1 VLATNIEDHKKMLRA
16 TVTADGKPL
25 ENVTVAFYVKRTFG
39 NLLLGTDQTLDDG
52 TAAVAF
58 PLDLPGGRIGRLEAF
73 AQIQSPEKYAGP
85 AGEATLEGGAI
96 VPAEADPFP
105 RALWAPRAPL
115 ALIATILGLL
125 AAVWVAYAYVVVQ
138 LLRIRKEGNAT

>member
-1 VLATNIEDHKKMLRA
+1 MLATIVEDHQKMLRA
-16 TVTADGKPL
+16 TVTAGGKPV

-58 PLDLPGGRIGRLEAF
+58 PLGLPGGRTGRLEAF
-73 AQIQSPEKYAGP
+73 AHVQSPEKYAGA
-85 AGEATLEGGAI
+85 AGTATLEGGAI
-96 VPAEADPFP
+96 VPAEPDPFP

-115 ALIATILGLL
+115 ALIVTIMGLL
-125 AAVWVAYAYVVVQ
+125 MAVWFAYAYVVVQ
-138 LLRIRKEGNAT
+138 LLRIRKKGNPT